1 MSKKKKTLAIFYPG
15 CIEFEIMLA
24 CELLAKVFPVEVA
37 TPGGKIHIGA
47 NGINIQPQHSY
58 ATVKAD
64 DYQCILLPGGDP
76 YDIMDNKDIDQLL
89 VTADQKGILI
99 GAICAGPLLLAKADL
114 LKNRRFT
121 HGYGN
126 WHGDFLAQYWQGAI
140 FTDEQ
145 LVVDGN
151 IVTAKPEAH
160 IDFAVEVAKRAGAF
174 ENDSRAEYYR
184 NYYKGNKL
192 VISTPI

>member
-24 CELLAKVFPVEVA
+24 CELSAKVFPVEVA
-37 TPGGKIHIGA
+37 TPGGKVHTGSTGMNFQA
-47 NGINIQPQHSY
+47 HHSF
-58 ATVKAD
+58 ASLQVE

-89 VTADQKGILI
+89 VTADQRGILI
-99 GAICAGPLLLAKADL
+99 GAICAGPLLLAKANL

-140 FTDEQ
+140 FTDEP

-160 IDFAVEVAKRAGAF
+160 IDFAVEIARLAGAI
-174 ENDSRAEYYR
+174 ENQKAEYYR
-184 NYYKGNKL
+184 NYYKGNKF
-192 VISTPI
+192 VVSTPI